1 MRSPIKCA
9 EMTLRQTLPAQ
20 VAEGRCVQAYHPPP
34 PRPPPPPPEP
44 PENPDEL
51 DELRGIELA
60 AALVALA
67 TAEEIERPKLPLDQS
82 PPRRQREW

>member
-1 MRSPIKCA
+1 
-9 EMTLRQTLPAQ
+9 MTVPRTRLARRGWATYQ
-20 VAEGRCVQAYHPPP
+20 PPP
-34 PRPPPPPPEP
+34 PLPPPPPPEP
-44 PENPDEL
+44 PENPEEL
-51 DELRGIELA
+51 EELRGIELA